1 VIAAKKNR
9 LGGLIQKLR
18 IDPYMLAL
26 VGMVLLA
33 SLLPAS
39 GGFAVQLGLAT
50 KLAVGLLFFLHGARL
65 SPQSVGAALVHWR
78 AHLTIL
84 AISFALFPLIGL
96 GASHLPTAILPAS
109 LAQGVLFLCCLPST
123 VQSAIA
129 FTAVARGNVA
139 AAVVAASA
147 SNLVGIIVTPVLV
160 GLLMHAKGGSMSW
173 SAVEAILLQLFL
185 PFALGQALRP
195 WIGGFV
201 ARHKASLTYLDR
213 GSILLIVYSAFSN
226 SVTGGLWSKIEGG
239 DLLRLLLVCLAL
251 LGLVLALSTLLTR
264 TLGFSKQ
271 DEIAIVFAGSKKSLA
286 TGVPMAGILFSAGTA
301 GMIVL
306 PLMIY
311 HQIQLMAC
319 AFLAQ
324 RYGNRPDTDPDF

>member
-1 VIAAKKNR
+1 MSSNKNGR
-9 LGGLIQKLR
+9 LSGLVQKLR

-26 VGMVLLA
+26 VGMVVLA

-39 GGFAVQLGLAT
+39 GAAAVQLGLVT

-78 AHLTIL
+78 LHLTIL
-84 AISFALFPLIGL
+84 AISFAVFPLIGL
-96 GASHLPTAILPAS
+96 GASHLPSAILPVS

-147 SNLVGIIVTPVLV
+147 SNLIGIVATPILV
-160 GLLMHAKGGSMSW
+160 GLLMHAQGGSMSW
-173 SAVEAILLQLFL
+173 TAVEAILVQLFL

-201 ARHKASLTYLDR
+201 TRHKASLTYVDR
-213 GSILLIVYSAFSN
+213 GSILLIIYSAFSN
-226 SVTGGLWSKIEGG
+226 SVTGGLWDKVAGA
-239 DLLRLLLVCLAL
+239 DLMRLLVVCLAL
-251 LGLVLALSTLLTR
+251 LGLVLTLSTLMAR
-264 TLGFSKQ
+264 ALGFNKM
-271 DEIAIVFAGSKKSLA
+271 DEIAIVFAASKKSLA
-286 TGVPMAGILFSAGTA
+286 TGVPMAGILFSAATA

-306 PLMIY
+306 PLMIF

-324 RYGNRPDTDPDF
+324 RYGQRPGDDQDL

>member
-1 VIAAKKNR
+1 MSDGSQGR
-9 LGGLIQKLR
+9 LSGLIQKLR

-26 VGMVLLA
+26 VGMVVLA
-33 SLLPAS
+33 SILPAR
-39 GGFAVQLGLAT
+39 GAAALQLGLIT

-78 AHLTIL
+78 LHLTIL
-84 AISFALFPLIGL
+84 AISFAVFPLIGL
-96 GASHLPTAILPAS
+96 AASHLPNAVLPAS

-147 SNLVGIIVTPVLV
+147 SNLIGIVVTPVLV
-160 GLLMHAKGGSMSW
+160 GLLMHAQGNAMSW
-173 SAVEAILLQLFL
+173 SSVEAILVQLFL
-185 PFALGQALRP
+185 PFALGQVLRP

-201 ARHKASLTYLDR
+201 TRHKASLTYVDR
-213 GSILLIVYSAFSN
+213 GSILLIIYSAFSN
-226 SVTGGLWSKIEGG
+226 SVTGGLWDKIAGP
-239 DLLRLLLVCLAL
+239 DLAKLLIICLIL
-251 LGLVLALSTLLTR
+251 LGLVLIASTVLAR
-264 TLGFSKQ
+264 AFGFNKM

-286 TGVPMAGILFSAGTA
+286 TGVPMAGILFPAATA
-301 GMIVL
+301 GVIVL
-306 PLMIY
+306 PLMIF

-319 AFLAQ
+319 AFLSQ
-324 RYGNRPDTDPDF
+324 RYGQRPETEGD